1 METRS
6 SSQGKMEAPSAENKS
21 SVFVIGGNSM
31 VGQKIVHELC
41 CGKNKEKFE
50 VTAVISPGSDKSV
63 FEECKCEVLECA

>member
-6 SSQGKMEAPSAENKS
+6 SSQSKMEAPSAQNKS
-21 SVFVIGGNSM
+21 SVFVIGGNSL

-41 CGKNKEKFE
+41 CGENKEKFD

-63 FEECKCEVLECA
+63 LQECQCEVIECA